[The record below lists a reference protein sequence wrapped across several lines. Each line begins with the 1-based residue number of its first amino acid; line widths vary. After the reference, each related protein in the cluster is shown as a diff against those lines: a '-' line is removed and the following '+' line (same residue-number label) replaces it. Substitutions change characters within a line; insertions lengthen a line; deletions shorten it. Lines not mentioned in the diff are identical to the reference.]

1 MKKTNKIILII
12 AIILIIVVLGVVVY
26 FGIKNKQDSDKKI
39 EVLENQIAELKNNNE
54 NNNKTANNDMNNENQ
69 ISNSINK
76 KQSENVQSD
85 NYDNANKEIKKALM
99 DENWL
104 KGNDLDKELKDG
116 STTWKTSRYIVK
128 INDIGNM
135 PAYLIKCNI
144 MDSSYTKLV
153 TYKNGKVYISK
164 TSAGS
169 DYCDEFLDKEN
180 NIVKSVN
187 QSVDLTTIYKIENY
201 EFKKLEE
208 YNTEKESF
216 EKFKKD
222 NFEEIS
228 IEMTNENIDKIVK

>member
-26 FGIKNKQDSDKKI
+26 FGVKNKQDSDKKI
-39 EVLENQIAELKNNNE
+39 GVLENQIAELKNNNE

-76 KQSENVQSD
+76 KESENVQSD

-104 KGNDLDKELKDG
+104 KENDLDKEIKDG
-116 STTWKTSRYIVK
+116 STILKTYRYIIK
-128 INDIGNM
+128 IKDIENM
-135 PAYLIKCNI
+135 PAYLIKCYI
-144 MDSSYTKLV
+144 MDSCYTKLV
-153 TYKNGKVYISK
+153 TYKNGKVYVSK

-169 DYCDEFLDKEN
+169 DYCDEVLDKEN

-187 QSVDLTTIYKIENY
+187 LSVYLTTIYKIENY
-201 EFKKLEE
+201 EFKILDE
-208 YNTEKESF
+208 YYAQEESF
-216 EKFKKD
+216 EMFKKD

-228 IEMTNENIDKIVK
+228 TEMTNENIDKIVK